1 MSDLTRTD
9 ELPLFM
15 RLMDMMHDG
24 VMVVDLNEVVVYV
37 NNRLCEITGYTH
49 NELVGNVAADVLLK
63 EEAAPTMRKG
73 QGKEPENF
81 GKLRDKGQKKRWPG
95 DLVKD
100 QWITNSRCRQ

>member
-1 MSDLTRTD
+1 MSIAGLSDLTRTD

-49 NELVGNVAADVLLK
+49 NELVGNVAACSL
-63 EEAAPTMRKG
+63 TT
-73 QGKEPENF
+73 
-81 GKLRDKGQKKRWPG
+81 RDS
-95 DLVKD
+95 LHF
-100 QWITNSRCRQ
+100 NEY